1 MSVAFSRRA
10 RIAAVAAFLLIPAA
24 GCTTDQNPGASPSGS
39 VSVSAPAAS
48 SAPTAASA
56 EFARLETEFGAR
68 LGVYAVDTGTGQVI
82 AHRADER
89 FAYASTFK
97 ALAAAAVLDRTTTE
111 GLDKVIRYTE
121 ADLVPYSPVTEKHV
135 KTGMKLR
142 DVAVAAVT
150 LSDNTAGNLLLRE
163 LGGPEGFAAA
173 LRKIGDDVT
182 QPARWEVDL
191 NEATP
196 GDIRD
201 TSTPQAL
208 AADLRAYVLGDA
220 LDAADRE
227 LLTGWL
233 KANTTG
239 DKTIRA
245 GVPQGWTVGDKTG
258 SGGYG
263 TRNDIAVI
271 WPAEG
276 APIVLAVMSSKDDED
291 AERDDALLAR
301 ATEVVVA
308 ELRG

>member
-1 MSVAFSRRA
+1 MSVALSRRA
-10 RIAAVAAFLLIPAA
+10 RIAAVAAFLLLPAA
-24 GCTTDQNPGASPSGS
+24 GCATGPNPGAAPSAS
-39 VSVSAPAAS
+39 ASAASTAPSAAPAD
-48 SAPTAASA
+48 
-56 EFARLETEFGAR
+56 FARLETEFGAR
-68 LGVYAVDTGTGQVI
+68 LGVYAIDTGTGRVV

-97 ALAAAAVLDRTTTE
+97 ALAAAAVLDRTTTAE
-111 GLDKVIRYTE
+111 LDKVVRYTE
-121 ADLVPYSPVTEKHV
+121 ADLVPYSPETEKHV
-135 KTGMKLR
+135 KTGMPLR

-150 LSDNTAGNLLLRE
+150 LSDNTAGNLLLKQ

-173 LRKIGDDVT
+173 LREIGDDT
-182 QPARWEVDL
+182 TRPARWEVDL

-208 AADLRAYVLGDA
+208 AASLRAYVLGDA
-220 LDAADRE
+220 LDAEDRD
-227 LLTGWL
+227 LLVEWL

-245 GVPQGWTVGDKTG
+245 GVPDGWTVGDKTG

-263 TRNDIAVI
+263 TRNDIAVT

-276 APIVLAVMSSKDDED
+276 APIVLAVMSSKDAED

>member
-1 MSVAFSRRA
+1 MSVALSRRA
-10 RIAAVAAFLLIPAA
+10 RIAAVAAFLLLPAA
-24 GCTTDQNPGASPSGS
+24 GCATGPNPGAAPSAS
-39 VSVSAPAAS
+39 ASAASTAPSAAPAD
-48 SAPTAASA
+48 
-56 EFARLETEFGAR
+56 FARLETEFGAR
-68 LGVYAVDTGTGQVI
+68 LGVYAIDTGTGRVV

-97 ALAAAAVLDRTTTE
+97 ALAAAAVLDRTTTAE
-111 GLDKVIRYTE
+111 LDKVVRYTE
-121 ADLVPYSPVTEKHV
+121 ADLVPYSPETEKHV
-135 KTGMKLR
+135 KTGMPLR

-150 LSDNTAGNLLLRE
+150 LSDNTAGNLLLKQ

-173 LRKIGDDVT
+173 LREIGDDT
-182 QPARWEVDL
+182 TRPARWEVDL

-208 AADLRAYVLGDA
+208 AASLRAYVLGDA
-220 LDAADRE
+220 LDAEDRE
-227 LLTGWL
+227 LLTQWL

-245 GVPQGWTVGDKTG
+245 GVPDGWTVGDKTG

-276 APIVLAVMSSKDDED
+276 APIVLAVMSSKDAED